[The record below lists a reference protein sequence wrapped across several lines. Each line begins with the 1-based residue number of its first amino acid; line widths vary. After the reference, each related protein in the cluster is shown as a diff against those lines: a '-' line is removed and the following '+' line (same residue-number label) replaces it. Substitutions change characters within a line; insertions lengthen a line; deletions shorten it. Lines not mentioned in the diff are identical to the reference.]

1 MKEKEPHEEVLE
13 DYEQVVYEEEPGVE
27 ANKTFCMIPIEIV
40 QDKSL
45 KATEM
50 MILSEIVVLDHYH
63 GEFFG
68 SNQYLANIAHV
79 SKYRVSAILTDLG
92 RRGYI
97 KIILY
102 RSPDTARVW
111 KRVIKPNVCKD
122 AEVFN
127 QQLDEISKKKKR
139 LTRNLTS
146 KV

>member
-13 DYEQVVYEEEPGVE
+13 EYEEVVYEEEPGVE
-27 ANKTFCMIPIEIV
+27 ANKIFCLIPIEIA

-45 KATEM
+45 KAAEK
-50 MILSEIVVLDHYH
+50 ILLSEIVVLDQQ

-68 SNQYLANIAHV
+68 SNQYLASLV
-79 SKYRVSAILTDLG
+79 CLSKSRVSAILTDLG

-111 KRVIKPNVCKD
+111 KRVIKPNVYTD

-127 QQLDEISKKKKR
+127 QQLDEIGKKKKR
-139 LTRNLTS
+139 LTKILTS

>member
-1 MKEKEPHEEVLE
+1 MKISESHEEIYE
-13 DYEQVVYEEEPGVE
+13 DYEEVVLAEEPGVE
-27 ANKTFCMIPIEIV
+27 ANKIFCLIPIEIA

-45 KATEM
+45 KAAEK
-50 MILSEIVVLDHYH
+50 ILLSEIVVLDQQ

-68 SNQYLANIAHV
+68 SNQYLANLANL
-79 SKYRVSAILTDLG
+79 SKSRVSAILTDLG

-111 KRVIKPNVCKD
+111 KRVIKPNVYTD

-127 QQLDEISKKKKR
+127 QQLDEIGKKKKR
-139 LTRNLTS
+139 LTKILTS

>member
-1 MKEKEPHEEVLE
+1 MKISESHEEIYE
-13 DYEQVVYEEEPGVE
+13 DYEEVVLAEEPGVE
-27 ANKTFCMIPIEIV
+27 ANKIFCLIPIEIA

-45 KATEM
+45 KAAEK
-50 MILSEIVVLDHYH
+50 ILLSEIVVLDQQ

-68 SNQYLANIAHV
+68 SNQYLANLANL
-79 SKYRVSAILTDLG
+79 SKSRVSAILTDLG

-111 KRVIKPNVCKD
+111 KRVIKPNVYTD
-122 AEVFN
+122 AEVLN
-127 QQLDEISKKKKR
+127 QQLDEIQKNKKR
-139 LTRNLTS
+139 LLKRIS

>member
-13 DYEQVVYEEEPGVE
+13 DYEQVLYEEEPGVE

-50 MILSEIVVLDHYH
+50 MILSEIAVLDHYH

-68 SNQYLANIAHV
+68 SNQYLADITHL
-79 SKYRVSAILTDLG
+79 SKSRVSAILTDLG

-111 KRVIKPNVCKD
+111 KRVIKPNVYTD

-127 QQLDEISKKKKR
+127 QQLDEIQKNKKR
-139 LTRNLTS
+139 LLKRIS

>member
-1 MKEKEPHEEVLE
+1 MKISESHEEIYE
-13 DYEQVVYEEEPGVE
+13 DYEEVVLAEEPGVE
-27 ANKTFCMIPIEIV
+27 ANKIFCLIPIEIV

-127 QQLDEISKKKKR
+127 QQLDEIQKNKKR
-139 LTRNLTS
+139 LLERIS

>member
-1 MKEKEPHEEVLE
+1 MKEKEPHEEIYE
-13 DYEQVVYEEEPGVE
+13 DYEEVILAEEPGVE
-27 ANKTFCMIPIEIV
+27 SNKTFVMVPIEICL
-40 QDKSL
+40 DKSL
-45 KATEM
+45 KATEKM
-50 MILSEIVVLDHYH
+50 LLSEILVLDQQ

-68 SNQYLANIAHV
+68 SNQHLASLV
-79 SKYRVSAILTDLG
+79 SLSKSRVSAILTDLG

-111 KRVIKPNVCKD
+111 KRVIKPNVYKD

-127 QQLDEISKKKKR
+127 QQLDEIGKKKKR
-139 LTRNLTS
+139 LTKILTS

>member
-13 DYEQVVYEEEPGVE
+13 DYEQVLYEEEPGVE

-50 MILSEIVVLDHYH
+50 MILSEIAVLDHYH

-68 SNQYLANIAHV
+68 SNQYLANIAHL
-79 SKYRVSAILTDLG
+79 SKNRVSAILTDLG

-97 KIILY
+97 KIIQY
-102 RSPDTARVW
+102 RSPDTTRVW
-111 KRVIKPNVCKD
+111 KRVIKPNVYKD

-127 QQLDEISKKKKR
+127 QQLDEIQKNKKR
-139 LTRNLTS
+139 LQKLTT

>member
-13 DYEQVVYEEEPGVE
+13 DYEEVVYEEEPGVE
-27 ANKTFCMIPIEIV
+27 TNKTFIMMPIEIAK
-40 QDKSL
+40 DKSL
-45 KATEM
+45 KATEK
-50 MILSEIVVLDHYH
+50 ILLSEIVVLDHN

-68 SNQYLANIAHV
+68 SNQHLASLV
-79 SKYRVSAILTDLG
+79 SLSKSRVSAILTDLG

-111 KRVIKPNVCKD
+111 KRVIKPNVYTD

-127 QQLDEISKKKKR
+127 QQLDEIGKKKKR
-139 LTRNLTS
+139 LTKILTS

>member
-1 MKEKEPHEEVLE
+1 MKISESHEEIYE
-13 DYEQVVYEEEPGVE
+13 DYEEVVLAEEPGVE
-27 ANKTFCMIPIEIV
+27 ANKIFCLIPIEIA

-45 KATEM
+45 KATEKM
-50 MILSEIVVLDHYH
+50 LLSEIVVLDQQ

-68 SNQYLANIAHV
+68 SNQYLANLANL
-79 SKYRVSAILTDLG
+79 SKSRVSAILTDLG

-127 QQLDEISKKKKR
+127 QQSVKISKK
-139 LTRNLTS
+139 S
-146 KV
+146 

>member
-27 ANKTFCMIPIEIV
+27 ANKTYCMIPIEIV

-50 MILSEIVVLDHYH
+50 MILSEILVLDHYH

-68 SNQYLANIAHV
+68 SNQYLANLANL
-79 SKYRVSAILTDLG
+79 SKSRVSAILTDLG

-97 KIILY
+97 KIVQY

-111 KRVIKPNVCKD
+111 KRVIKPNVYTD

-127 QQLDEISKKKKR
+127 QQLDEIQKNKKR
-139 LTRNLTS
+139 LRKLTS

>member
-1 MKEKEPHEEVLE
+1 MKISESHEEIYE
-13 DYEQVVYEEEPGVE
+13 DYEEVVLAEEPGVE
-27 ANKTFCMIPIEIV
+27 AKKIFCLIPIEIA
-40 QDKSL
+40 QDISL
-45 KATEM
+45 KAAEK
-50 MILSEIVVLDHYH
+50 ILLSEIVVLDQQ

-68 SNQYLANIAHV
+68 SNQYLANLANL
-79 SKYRVSAILTDLG
+79 SKSRVSAILTDLG

-111 KRVIKPNVCKD
+111 KRVIKPNVYTD
-122 AEVFN
+122 AKVFN

-139 LTRNLTS
+139 LTQILTS

>member
-1 MKEKEPHEEVLE
+1 MKISESHEEIYE
-13 DYEQVVYEEEPGVE
+13 DYEEVVLAEEPGVE
-27 ANKTFCMIPIEIV
+27 ANKIFCLIPIEIA

-45 KATEM
+45 KAAEK
-50 MILSEIVVLDHYH
+50 ILLSEIVVLDHNH

-68 SNQYLANIAHV
+68 SNQYLANLANL
-79 SKYRVSAILTDLG
+79 SKSRVSAILTDLG

-111 KRVIKPNVCKD
+111 KRVIKPNVYKD

-127 QQLDEISKKKKR
+127 QQLDEIGKKKKR
-139 LTRNLTS
+139 LTKILTS

>member
-13 DYEQVVYEEEPGVE
+13 DYEKVVYEEEPGVE

-50 MILSEIVVLDHYH
+50 MILSEILVLDHYH

-68 SNQYLANIAHV
+68 SNQYLANLANL
-79 SKYRVSAILTDLG
+79 SKSRVSAILTDLG

-102 RSPDTARVW
+102 RSPDTTRVW

-127 QQLDEISKKKKR
+127 QQLDEIQKNKKR
-139 LTRNLTS
+139 LLKRIS

>member
-1 MKEKEPHEEVLE
+1 MKEKEPHEEILE

-27 ANKTFCMIPIEIV
+27 ANKTFCLIPIEIA

-45 KATEM
+45 KAAEK
-50 MILSEIVVLDHYH
+50 ILLSEIVVLDHNH

-68 SNQYLANIAHV
+68 SNQYLANLANL
-79 SKYRVSAILTDLG
+79 SKSRVSAILTDLG

-111 KRVIKPNVCKD
+111 KRVIKPNVYTD

-127 QQLDEISKKKKR
+127 QQLDEIGKKKKR
-139 LTRNLTS
+139 LTKILTS

>member
-13 DYEQVVYEEEPGVE
+13 DYEQVLYEEEPGVE

-45 KATEM
+45 KTTEM

-68 SNQYLANIAHV
+68 SNQYLADIAHL

-97 KIILY
+97 KIIQY

-111 KRVIKPNVCKD
+111 KRVIKPNVYKD

-127 QQLDEISKKKKR
+127 QQLDEIQKNKKR
-139 LTRNLTS
+139 LQKLTT

>member
-13 DYEQVVYEEEPGVE
+13 DYEKVVYEEEPGVE

-45 KATEM
+45 KTTEM

-68 SNQYLANIAHV
+68 SNQYLADIAHL
-79 SKYRVSAILTDLG
+79 SKNRVSAILTDLG

-97 KIILY
+97 KIIQY
-102 RSPDTARVW
+102 RSPDTTRVW
-111 KRVIKPNVCKD
+111 KRVI
-122 AEVFN
+122 
-127 QQLDEISKKKKR
+127 
-139 LTRNLTS
+139 
-146 KV
+146 

>member
-1 MKEKEPHEEVLE
+1 MKISELHEEIYE
-13 DYEQVVYEEEPGVE
+13 DYEEVVLAEEPGVE
-27 ANKTFCMIPIEIV
+27 ANKTFCLIPIEIA

-45 KATEM
+45 KAAEKI
-50 MILSEIVVLDHYH
+50 ILSEIVVLDHQ

-68 SNQYLANIAHV
+68 SNQYLANLANL
-79 SKYRVSAILTDLG
+79 SKSRVSAILTDLG

-111 KRVIKPNVCKD
+111 KRVIKPNVYTD

-127 QQLDEISKKKKR
+127 QQLDEIGKKKKR
-139 LTRNLTS
+139 LTKILTS